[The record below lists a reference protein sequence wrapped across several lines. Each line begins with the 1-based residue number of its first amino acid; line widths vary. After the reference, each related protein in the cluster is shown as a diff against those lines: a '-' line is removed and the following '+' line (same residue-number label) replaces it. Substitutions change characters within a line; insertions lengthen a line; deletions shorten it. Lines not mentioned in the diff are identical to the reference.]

1 VLLLLFLFYD
11 AHTAGAQ
18 QANGRQQ
25 AFEQRL
31 AAAS

>member
-1 VLLLLFLFYD
+1 VLLFLVYD